1 MLKREKDG
9 DDVAIAMCRGLSE
22 SVLSANF
29 TDPTLH
35 DSFQSSRGEPL
46 WPSGFV
52 QFILCAVLSASL
64 RESSVYS
71 RTTHKINWTKPLG
84 HRGSPLE
91 DWKASW
97 RSW

>member
-1 MLKREKDG
+1 VLKRGKG
-9 DDVAIAMCRGLSE
+9 RDDVAIAMCRGLSE

-64 RESSVYS
+64 RESSIYS
-71 RTTHKINWTKPLG
+71 RTTHKILSILG
-84 HRGSPLE
+84 KICRTVWWIS
-91 DWKASW
+91 ASMP
-97 RSW
+97 SFS

>member
-1 MLKREKDG
+1 MLKRGKDG

-22 SVLSANF
+22 SVLSASS
-29 TDPTLH
+29 TDQTLH

-64 RESSVYS
+64 RESSLYS
-71 RTTHKINWTKPLG
+71 RTTHKILSNLG
-84 HRGSPLE
+84 KNLFPRCE
-91 DWKASW
+91 YFREYAAF
-97 RSW
+97 